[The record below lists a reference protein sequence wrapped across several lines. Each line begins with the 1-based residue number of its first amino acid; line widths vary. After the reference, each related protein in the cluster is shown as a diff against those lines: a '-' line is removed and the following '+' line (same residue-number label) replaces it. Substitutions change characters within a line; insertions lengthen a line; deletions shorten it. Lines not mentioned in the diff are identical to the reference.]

1 MLTDIGLATKQS
13 WQFWQSW
20 QQNQSWGLL
29 LTQLLPPFASAGK
42 TLANG
47 RKHSTC
53 WTAINIC
60 QQRLPLDQNFS
71 PFVLVFAPFL
81 FQQLLICLLFFDQG
95 NASSIL
101 CPVACVSASMCH
113 LLGLASLADMCPV
126 RHMGT
131 NVSSMED
138 SQSEQTTECVRRQP

>member
-81 FQQLLICLLFFDQG
+81 LQQLLICLLFFDQG

-101 CPVACVSASMCH
+101 CPVACVSACVRLNVSSA
-113 LLGLASLADMCPV
+113 GPRLASL
-126 RHMGT
+126 T
-131 NVSSMED
+131 
-138 SQSEQTTECVRRQP
+138 CVPCVIWEPMSLQWRTHNRSRQLSV